1 MTAISQQTQVTGTM
15 PAGVPVLI
23 AKGAP
28 TAAPSAEGTTA
39 APSAGGTTAASN
51 QLPKTGS
58 NVPLL
63 AIIGLLSMSAALGSR
78 LLRRIQS

>member
-1 MTAISQQTQVTGTM
+1 VTAISQQTQVTGTM
-15 PAGVPVLI
+15 PPACLLLI